1 MKKLLVI
8 ILSMLIIPIVSAQ
21 SGNGIT
27 FKKITLSEARSA
39 AAQEEKMIFVDVYTT
54 WCPPCKFMDEKIF
67 PQKEVGDYFNSNF
80 INTKFDAGKG
90 EGIKIAEIYNIK
102 NYPTYLILDK
112 EGKELGRITG
122 MKEAGVLIDMVE
134 KIRNGKKD

>member
-1 MKKLLVI
+1 
-8 ILSMLIIPIVSAQ
+8 MLIIPIVSAQ
-21 SGNGIT
+21 SGNGIA